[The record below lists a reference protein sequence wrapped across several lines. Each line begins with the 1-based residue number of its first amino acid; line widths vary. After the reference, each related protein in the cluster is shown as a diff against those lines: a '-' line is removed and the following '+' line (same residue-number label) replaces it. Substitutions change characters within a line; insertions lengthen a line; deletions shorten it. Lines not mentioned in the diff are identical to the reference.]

1 MDKLEKVADKDFK
14 IRVSNRADTARYR
27 KVSLPSP
34 LVRSTYIRVTVSI
47 PITVTVTADITPTS
61 STSEHSFTSELSGL
75 DLALSRLADFGN
87 VFNAMID
94 RAWERR
100 NTEKTVEFQ
109 DYFDFVWGDLMG
121 EKAAEI
127 MADEVNNFLDS

>member
-1 MDKLEKVADKDFK
+1 M
-14 IRVSNRADTARYR
+14 
-27 KVSLPSP
+27 
-34 LVRSTYIRVTVSI
+34 VRSTYIRVTVSI
-47 PITVTVTADITPTS
+47 PITVTVTADITPTL
-61 STSEHSFTSELSGL
+61 STSEHFFTSELSGL

-87 VFNAMID
+87 VYNAMID

-127 MADEVNNFLDS
+127 MADEVNNFLGA